1 MAQIQPTDK
10 FIVDRNGSTYKTTFQ
25 DIEESLD
32 IDVSHEFNAE
42 VIDTTGGKIE
52 EFTIND
58 PGKGFLV
65 GENYSASTPL
75 FDINFTALKVDED
88 GGLTEIDIYYNDAIE
103 GLPVTF
109 FASPITNDGAV
120 VSVDIVANNPSIAD
134 GSSVIYKIRQTLT
147 FFSNLDDDG
156 NPIDNE
162 TYEIENNSAEVEIKN
177 NGGPDLE
184 LNVIKRGVGYV
195 SDISK
200 PAYLEVTDFDGNTT
214 NGSKVTITVIDI
226 EDVPTDKL
234 DLAKIDIT
242 SVSDGVDTDRAELT
256 VTVGGVEKKINLV
269 PGRGIKLNNITEKGE
284 EGQDQIEIVNTIT
297 EFGDSGGSVSDG
309 ASVIVD
315 PDAPTTQVYNI
326 KDGTLWY
333 NLSNGR
339 LYVAVTYVSTG
350 GTTFDWIDASPSSFN
365 DSLRKNQDDS
375 TSYNLRVERN
385 EALNPNGGSLYA
397 YHFKLEELP
406 LIS

>member
-75 FDINFTALKVDED
+75 FDINFTALKVDEE
-88 GGLTEIDIYYNDAIE
+88 GGLTEIDIYYNNAIE
-103 GLPVTF
+103 GELPTF
-109 FASPITNDGAV
+109 EASPITNDGAV
-120 VSVDIVANNPSIAD
+120 AKVVSVADDLSIPD

-147 FFSNLDDDG
+147 FNDLDTGD
-156 NPIDNE
+156 P
-162 TYEIENNSAEVEIKN
+162 YEIENNSAEVEIKN
-177 NGGPDLE
+177 NGGTFE
-184 LNVIKRGVGYV
+184 YEVIKRGVGYV
-195 SDISK
+195 NDIDK
-200 PAYLEVTDFDGNTT
+200 PGAYLEVTDIDGNTSD
-214 NGSKVTITVIDI
+214 GSPVTITVVDI
-226 EDVPTDKL
+226 KDVPTDELKH
-234 DLAKIDIT
+234 ASIEII
-242 SVSDGVDTDRAELT
+242 SVTDGVDTDRAELT

-397 YHFKLEELP
+397 YHFNLEELP

>member
-1 MAQIQPTDK
+1 MSQLQPTDK

-52 EFTIND
+52 EFSITEA
-58 PGKGFLV
+58 GKGFLV
-65 GENYSASTPL
+65 GENYFASTPL
-75 FDINFTALKVDED
+75 FDISFTALKVDED

-147 FFSNLDDDG
+147 FNDLDTGD
-156 NPIDNE
+156 P
-162 TYEIENNSAEVEIKN
+162 YEIENNSAEVEIKN
-177 NGGPDLE
+177 NGGPEPE
-184 LNVIKRGVGYV
+184 LKVIKRGVGYD
-195 SDISK
+195 SSES
-200 PAYLEVTDFDGNTT
+200 AYLEVTDFDGNTT

-226 EDVPTDKL
+226 EDVPTAEL
-234 DLAKIDIT
+234 ELAEIEIT
-242 SVSDGVDTDRAELT
+242 SVADGVDTDRAELT

>member
-1 MAQIQPTDK
+1 MSQLQPTDK

-65 GENYSASTPL
+65 GENYSASTVL
-75 FDINFTALKVDED
+75 FDINFTALKVDEE

-103 GLPVTF
+103 GPPVTF
-109 FASPITNDGAV
+109 NASPITNDGAV
-120 VSVDIVANNPSIAD
+120 ASVVSIANNPSIAD

-147 FFSNLDDDG
+147 FNLDENGDRTED
-156 NPIDNE
+156 

-184 LNVIKRGVGYV
+184 LNVIKRGVGYD
-195 SDISK
+195 SSES
-200 PAYLEVTDFDGNTT
+200 AYLEVTDFDGNISD
-214 NGSKVTITVIDI
+214 GSLVTITVIDI

-397 YHFKLEELP
+397 YHFNLEELP

>member
-1 MAQIQPTDK
+1 MAQLQPTDK
-10 FIVDRNGSTYKTTFQ
+10 FIVDRGGSTYKTTFE
-25 DIEESLD
+25 DIEQSLD

-52 EFTIND
+52 EFTITE

-65 GENYSASTPL
+65 GEKYFASTVL
-75 FDINFTALKVDED
+75 YNINFTALKVDED

-103 GLPVTF
+103 GELPTF
-109 FASPITNDGAV
+109 VASPITNDGAV
-120 VSVDIVANNPSIAD
+120 AKVEGAADVPSIAD

-147 FFSNLDDDG
+147 FENLDENGDPTGD
-156 NPIDNE
+156 
-162 TYEIENNSAEVEIKN
+162 TYEIENSSAEVEIKN
-177 NGGPDLE
+177 NGGDIKYE
-184 LNVIKRGVGYV
+184 VIKRGVGYD
-195 SDISK
+195 SDESS
-200 PAYLEVTDFDGNTT
+200 YLEVTDIDGNTSD
-214 NGSKVTITVIDI
+214 GSEVTIVVVDI
-226 EDVPTDKL
+226 KDVPTSEL
-234 DLAKIDIT
+234 EHASIEII
-242 SVSDGVDTDRAELT
+242 SVKDGVDTDRAELT

-297 EFGDSGGSVSDG
+297 EFGDGGGSVSDG

-315 PDAPTTQVYNI
+315 PDPPTTQVYNI

-339 LYVAVTYVSTG
+339 LYVAVTYVTTG

-365 DSLRKNQDDS
+365 DSLRKNQNDS
-375 TSYNLRVERN
+375 TSFNLRVERN
-385 EALNPNGGSLYA
+385 ESLNPDGGSFYA
-397 YHFKLEELP
+397 YHFNLEELP

>member
-1 MAQIQPTDK
+1 MSQLQPTDK

-65 GENYSASTPL
+65 GENYSASTVL
-75 FDINFTALKVDED
+75 FDINFTALKVDEE
-88 GGLTEIDIYYNDAIE
+88 GGLTEIDIYYNTAIE
-103 GLPVTF
+103 GELPTF
-109 FASPITNDGAV
+109 EASPITNDGAV

-147 FFSNLDDDG
+147 FNLDENGDRTED
-156 NPIDNE
+156 

-184 LNVIKRGVGYV
+184 LNVIKRGVGYD
-195 SDISK
+195 SSES
-200 PAYLEVTDFDGNTT
+200 AYLEVTDFDGNISD
-214 NGSKVTITVIDI
+214 GSLVTITVIDI

-397 YHFKLEELP
+397 YHFNLEELP